1 MINILETSF
10 YQVDV
15 FSNKLFGGNPLAVFL
30 NGEDFAE
37 YQLQQVAKEMNL
49 SETTF
54 ISPPSHPD
62 ADFDVRIFTPGKEIP
77 FAGHP
82 TLGTAF
88 VLKHAGLIPTTKNH
102 LLLNFKSGLVS
113 VYLQDDGIILMKTP
127 KGKIL
132 KTFSNN
138 KEVAESLGLKV
149 NNIDPDLPIQT
160 VTTGFPA
167 LLVPITTLE
176 SIKEMV
182 VDLVLLKPLLEQE
195 KIDMVYPFTRQ
206 TFDQENSIHARG
218 FAPFIGIPEDPG
230 TGSVASALG
239 FYLHEKNPKEKDF
252 IIEQGYEIKR
262 PSNIFVEIVVAEGRT
277 NEIRVGGRVRLVL
290 KGTLYLK

>member
-88 VLKHAGLIPTTKNH
+88 VLKHAGLIPSTKNH

-195 KIDMVYPFTRQ
+195 KVDMVYPFTRQ
-206 TFDQENSIHARG
+206 TFDQKNSIHARG

-262 PSNIFVEIVVAEGRT
+262 PSNIFVKIVVAEGRT

>member
-1 MINILETSF
+1 LDIPF

-30 NGEDFAE
+30 KGENFKED
-37 YQLQQVAKEMNL
+37 QLQQVAREMNL

-54 ISPPSHPD
+54 VFPPSHPD
-62 ADFDVRIFTPGKEIP
+62 ANFDVRIFTPGKEIP

-88 VLKHAGLIPTTKNH
+88 VLKYAGLISSTTNN
-102 LLLNFKSGLVS
+102 LILNFKAGLIS
-113 VYLQDDGIILMKTP
+113 VHIQEDGIILMRTP
-127 KGKIL
+127 AGKIL
-132 KTFSNN
+132 QTFSNT
-138 KEVAESLGLKV
+138 KEVADTLGVKP
-149 NNIDPDLPIQT
+149 NNIEPNLPIQT

-167 LLVPITTLE
+167 LLVPINSLGAM
-176 SIKEMV
+176 KEILL
-182 VDLVLLKPLLEQE
+182 DLALLKLLLKEA
-195 KIDMVYPFTRQ
+195 KADMIYPFTRQ

-239 FYLHEKNPKEKDF
+239 YYLNEKNSKEKRI
-252 IIEQGYEIKR
+252 IIEQGYEMKR
-262 PSNIFVEIVVAEGRT
+262 PSNIIVEIDDVAGRT
-277 NEIRVGGRVRLVL
+277 NEIRVGGRVRLVFQ
-290 KGTLYLK
+290 GTLYLK